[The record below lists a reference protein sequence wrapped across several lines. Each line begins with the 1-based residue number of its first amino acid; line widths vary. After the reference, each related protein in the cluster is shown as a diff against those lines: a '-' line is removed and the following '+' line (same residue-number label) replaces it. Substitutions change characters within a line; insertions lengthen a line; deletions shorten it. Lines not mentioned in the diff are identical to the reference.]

1 MDTLGHLPAL
11 RVTPAAEQDHAQTAA
26 LAEAMQEATGRS
38 VELAY
43 VGQGYTGGKPA
54 AEAETPD
61 IRLEVVSS
69 TCA

>member
-1 MDTLGHLPAL
+1 
-11 RVTPAAEQDHAQTAA
+11 
-26 LAEAMQEATGRS
+26 